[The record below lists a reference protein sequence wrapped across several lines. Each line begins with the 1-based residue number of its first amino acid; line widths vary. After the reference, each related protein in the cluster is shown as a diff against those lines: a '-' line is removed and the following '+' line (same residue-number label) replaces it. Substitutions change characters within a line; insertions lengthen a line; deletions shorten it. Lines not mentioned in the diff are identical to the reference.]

1 MGGNVLWPILS
12 YGGLSANLHAAD
24 ARQQAAMTQYQQA
37 MISAFSDV
45 ERSLTAYSEQEKL
58 WQSLEKSGKAN
69 NHVVQIAHER
79 YVAGISSLL
88 DVLDAQRSLYN
99 TQNQVT
105 IAKAQSSINLISV
118 YKSLGGSWLGLRSLG

>member
-24 ARQQAAMTQYQQA
+24 AKQQAALKQYQQA
-37 MISAFSDV
+37 MIIAFSDV
-45 ERSLTAYSEQEKL
+45 ERSVTAYNEQEKV

-69 NHVVQIAHER
+69 NHVVQIAQER

-88 DVLDAQRSLYN
+88 EVLEAQRSLYN

-105 IAKAQSSINLISV
+105 SAKAQTTINLISV
-118 YKSLGGSWLGLRSLG
+118 YKSLGGSW

>member
-12 YGGLSANLHAAD
+12 YGTLSANLHAAD
-24 ARQQAAMTQYQQA
+24 AKQQAAMTQYQQA

-45 ERSLTAYSEQEKL
+45 ERSLTAYSEQEKV

-105 IAKAQSSINLISV
+105 IAKAQTSINLISV
-118 YKSLGGSWLGLRSLG
+118 YKSLGGSW

>member
-1 MGGNVLWPILS
+1 
-12 YGGLSANLHAAD
+12 
-24 ARQQAAMTQYQQA
+24 MTQYQQA

-58 WQSLEKSGKAN
+58 WQSLEKSSKAN

-79 YVAGISSLL
+79 YEVGISSLL
-88 DVLDAQRSLYN
+88 EVLDAQRSLYS

-105 IAKAQSSINLISV
+105 IAKAQTSINLISV
-118 YKSLGGSWLGLRSLG
+118 YKSLGGSWQLK